1 MNVAVTVTKGYM
13 AEVLDAA
20 KVEKELRRLTSRPAS
35 WLTAEAYLREAMQ
48 LAHVT
53 HADLDRIRAELDRG
67 GDVEFPHSWRGM
79 RRLANEF
86 VRHSA
91 RARGTYL
98 AARIGAYCDTD
109 TLTELSALGASTLA
123 ALALAVVYETERHGD
138 ASFGT
143 CPDADALAAKVA
155 ELRVHVS
162 AMAAKLN
169 RMPATGDLDAG
180 KLQNGELF
188 LSAGN
193 GNLLPVFPLS
203 DLGTRA
209 IAWACDHPDEAGR

>member
-1 MNVAVTVTKGYM
+1 MATATKTTYM

-20 KVEKELRRLTSRPAS
+20 KAEKELRRLNSRPAN

-53 HADLDRIRAELDRG
+53 RADLDRIRAELDRG

-123 ALALAVVYETERHGD
+123 ALALAVVYETQRHGD

-155 ELRVHVS
+155 ELRVQVS
-162 AMAAKLN
+162 ALTAKLN

-188 LSAGN
+188 LSVGN
-193 GNLLPVFPLS
+193 GNLLPVLPVR
-203 DLGTRA
+203 DLGIRA
-209 IAWACDHPDEAGR
+209 VSWACDHPDEAGR